1 MFNFHEGRVWL
12 LCQDKWN
19 LLLATTEVEMK
30 IIIKKYKEGF
40 DRMSVTIAL
49 GNSGR
54 KKGLLKNLQEN
65 ENIKGHFDWHHNLI
79 YF

>member
-1 MFNFHEGRVWL
+1 MFNFHEGREWF

-30 IIIKKYKEGF
+30 IIIKKYKEAS
-40 DRMSVTIAL
+40 DRISVKVAL

-54 KKGLLKNLQEN
+54 KNPF
-65 ENIKGHFDWHHNLI
+65 IKKFTRKWEHKRAL
-79 YF
+79 